1 MLNELNALLEASK
14 DIEVNDGAFDK
25 TPDGEYTAII
35 EACEFCESKS
45 SKNLMFKIEFI
56 ITGPKYAKR
65 DEWKYYVLNK
75 PENMKRLVTDL
86 EKFGINCSSMET
98 IQEGLSNLLDV
109 EVTLVIKTSEP
120 KEEGKEGYRNISVN
134 PLEK

>member
-1 MLNELNALLEASK
+1 MNEIKKDFPLLENREIAYLDS
-14 DIEVNDGAFDK
+14 GATAQKPRQVIKAVEEFYEK
-25 TPDGEYTAII
+25 NNANPHRGAYTLSTEATEEY
-35 EACEFCESKS
+35 ENKH
-45 SKNLMFKIEFI
+45 
-56 ITGPKYAKR
+56 
-65 DEWKYYVLNK
+65 EWKYTVLNK